1 MLRAKLVIFTA
12 MSLIDSHTHLYAKEF
27 DADRSHLI
35 EKALADGIDT
45 FLMPN
50 IDSEWTAAMLA
61 VAESYPANCFPMMGL
76 HPCSVKSD
84 YKTELAFAEKM
95 LAQRK
100 YYAIGEMGIDL
111 FWDKTFIQEQDRAFE
126 IQCRWAVEMDLPVV
140 IHSREAT
147 DHAISLIQKMNLPNL
162 KGVFHCFT
170 GTVEQAKEIIS
181 MGFFL
186 GIGGVSTFK
195 NSGLDK
201 VLPEV
206 SLNHILLE
214 TDAPYLAPVPFR
226 GKRNEPAY
234 LKLIAERV
242 ATIYNLPFEK
252 IEEATSF
259 NTKILFNL

>member
-1 MLRAKLVIFTA
+1 MP
-12 MSLIDSHTHLYAKEF
+12 LIDSHTHLYAKEF
-27 DADRSHLI
+27 DADRSQLI

-50 IDSEWTAAMLA
+50 IDSEWTDAMLA
-61 VAESYPANCFPMMGL
+61 VADLYPAHCFPMMGL

-84 YKTELAFAEKM
+84 FKTELAYAEKM
-95 LAQRK
+95 LGQK
-100 YYAIGEMGIDL
+100 KFYAIGEMGIDL
-111 FWDKTFIQEQDRAFE
+111 FWDKTFIEAQDQAFE
-126 IQCRWAVEMDLPVV
+126 IQCRWAVDLDLPVV

-147 DHAISLIQKMNLPNL
+147 DHTIRLIHKMNLPNVT
-162 KGVFHCFT
+162 GVFHCFS
-170 GTVEQAKEIIS
+170 GTVEQAREIIS

-201 VLPEV
+201 VLPEIP
-206 SLNHILLE
+206 LKHILLE
-214 TDAPYLAPVPFR
+214 TDGPYLAPVPFR

-242 ATIYNLPFEK
+242 AAIYNLSFEDIK
-252 IEEATSF
+252 ETTSF
-259 NTKILFNL
+259 NTKTLFKL